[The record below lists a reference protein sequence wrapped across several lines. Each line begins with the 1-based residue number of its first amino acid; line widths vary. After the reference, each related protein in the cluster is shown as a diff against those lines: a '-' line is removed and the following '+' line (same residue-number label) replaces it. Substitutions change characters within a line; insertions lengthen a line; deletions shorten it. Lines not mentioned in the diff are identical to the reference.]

1 MVEEIARFPVV
12 RRGYDRAQVDE
23 QIHSFEVQ
31 LEETQ
36 EKLDEARTQVSNLD
50 SKVLRLSGE
59 LADTQR
65 QPREADRPRHGRA
78 GVAGPLRGRA
88 TALLGAALGA
98 AAY

>member
-50 SKVLRLSGE
+50 SKVLRLSG
-59 LADTQR
+59 
-65 QPREADRPRHGRA
+65 
-78 GVAGPLRGRA
+78 
-88 TALLGAALGA
+88 
-98 AAY
+98 